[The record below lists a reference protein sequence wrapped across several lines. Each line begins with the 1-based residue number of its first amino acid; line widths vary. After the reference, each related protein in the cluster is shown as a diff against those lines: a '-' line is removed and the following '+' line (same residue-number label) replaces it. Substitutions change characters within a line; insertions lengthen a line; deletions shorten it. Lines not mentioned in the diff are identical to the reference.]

1 MQIKETFNIG
11 TATAMFVYGMLEKMG
26 YNIGGYIIGTV
37 FPQNESEQVF
47 TLTADDIIS
56 SIFMI
61 GGLLVLFL
69 IFRQHIIIRNMEKKK
84 PEQLVNDLI
93 KEVIN
98 FNKKWYQSN
107 PLLSPSYRK
116 QIQDK
121 VIVLSMPDKIHNH
134 SRKLKGRI
142 IRVKELKKSK
152 MYSTLNKLTKLSD
165 DIEKLSDDL
174 GDIIKTTQHEK
185 EVIKNNPELFEELLK
200 EGDRIYDELRT
211 IKLELEE
218 LIIGVL

>member
-1 MQIKETFNIG
+1 MQIKESFNIG
-11 TATAMFVYGMLEKMG
+11 TATAMFIYGMLERMG
-26 YNIGGYIIGTV
+26 YDIGGYVLGIV
-37 FPQNESEQVF
+37 LPQNESEQVF
-47 TLTADDIIS
+47 TLTVDDVIS
-56 SIFMI
+56 SIFMV
-61 GGLLVLFL
+61 GGILVLFL
-69 IFRQHIIIRNMEKKK
+69 IAKRHITIRNMEKKK

-98 FNKKWYQSN
+98 FNEKWYQSN
-107 PLLSPSYRK
+107 PLLSSSYRK

-121 VIVLSMPDKIHNH
+121 LIVLNMPDKIHNH
-134 SRKLKGRI
+134 SRKLKRRI
-142 IRVKELKKSK
+142 IRVKELQKSK
-152 MYSTLNKLTKLSD
+152 MYSTLNKLTKLSH

-174 GDIIKTTQHEK
+174 GEIIKTRQHEK